1 MKSEQLPLR
10 ILTLD
15 LAWIPLALAV
25 EQALR
30 YGLRWRQPALSSTH
44 FLAYAGWAI
53 LAWILLS
60 ENLHLDGFRGGWR
73 LSSVV
78 SHLLL
83 AVLLLMALL
92 LAGDDVSAAGVGW
105 KTLGAFSA
113 LMWMGFLAIRALAWR
128 VVLRRYRSGHVS
140 RVVILGSGRIA
151 TELAAKFKLHPEL
164 LCEVVGFLSPAGDSP
179 APRAHAAAAPLR
191 ISTIEAIALLL
202 QQRIGELVLAHT
214 PASGEIL
221 NLVAFCRHRNIRV
234 SLVPQPYELYLSRPQ
249 LMDLGGLPLLVLG
262 AISPPAPPTIGKRL
276 LDLALGLLLGVATL
290 PLVLACGAALRW
302 QKGQAFRWESR
313 VGQHG
318 KHFPMLRLNVPR
330 AAANLS
336 PLDALLLRL
345 SISELPQFWN
355 VLRGEMSL
363 VGPRPEGPERANH
376 YSSWQQQRLT
386 AKPGMTGL
394 AQVYGMREQHSSEDK
409 TRLDLQYMLRSSWLV
424 DLSLLVETIWT
435 LAVRL
440 IQIPTRKLS
449 PGPRNPAEGE
459 ALPAAYSSNQ

>member
-1 MKSEQLPLR
+1 
-10 ILTLD
+10 
-15 LAWIPLALAV
+15 
-25 EQALR
+25 
-30 YGLRWRQPALSSTH
+30 
-44 FLAYAGWAI
+44 
-53 LAWILLS
+53 
-60 ENLHLDGFRGGWR
+60 
-73 LSSVV
+73 
-78 SHLLL
+78 
-83 AVLLLMALL
+83 
-92 LAGDDVSAAGVGW
+92 
-105 KTLGAFSA
+105 
-113 LMWMGFLAIRALAWR
+113 
-128 VVLRRYRSGHVS
+128 
-140 RVVILGSGRIA
+140 
-151 TELAAKFKLHPEL
+151 
-164 LCEVVGFLSPAGDSP
+164 
-179 APRAHAAAAPLR
+179 
-191 ISTIEAIALLL
+191 
-202 QQRIGELVLAHT
+202 
-214 PASGEIL
+214 
-221 NLVAFCRHRNIRV
+221 
-234 SLVPQPYELYLSRPQ
+234 
-249 LMDLGGLPLLVLG
+249 
-262 AISPPAPPTIGKRL
+262 
-276 LDLALGLLLGVATL
+276 
-290 PLVLACGAALRW
+290 
-302 QKGQAFRWESR
+302 
-313 VGQHG
+313 
-318 KHFPMLRLNVPR
+318 MLRLNVPR